1 MSEEKLYLHIINM
14 APEKRDAPA
23 ELTLELESDRKILI
37 GRYTPDKTT
46 FVSTVAFSTEGIV
59 NPPDPPHRKTEV
71 KKIGLDINSVSR
83 SHGTFSRDGDEIYY
97 QDHSRYGT
105 EYYNHKFE
113 GYGKAIVTLTNEK
126 IRLMPGDVLYFGKH
140 TADIPFKYS
149 VIVTRRKT
157 QRGPKS
163 ESEPAA
169 STGDRD

>member
-1 MSEEKLYLHIINM
+1 MSEKKLYLHIINM
-14 APEKRDAPA
+14 VPTQPEASAD
-23 ELTLELESDRKILI
+23 LTLEIQTERRILI

-46 FVSTVAFSTEGIV
+46 FVSVEAFSTEGIV

-83 SHGTFSRDGDEIYY
+83 NHGTFSREGDDVYY

-105 EYYNHKFE
+105 EYYNHSFD
-113 GYGKAIVTLTNEK
+113 GHGKAIVTLENQTIK
-126 IRLMPGDVLYFGKH
+126 VMPGDVLYLGKH

-157 QRGPKS
+157 QRLPNGQS
-163 ESEPAA
+163 
-169 STGDRD
+169 